1 MLSLRLVLVFES
13 ISYSPLH
20 LADLSR
26 LIRTC
31 CKFFQAMDKED
42 EVVHV
47 QGLPCRTWQGVAGG
61 GEVEQGG
68 ERRRPASCSDAL
80 GDLSMGRLLVIHPED
95 VLCSR
100 LHPIHTLAHHH
111 AIPSHISTSTAP
123 QHQQSSGAPFSLD
136 TRPHFQRTPQRPL
149 LT

>member
-13 ISYSPLH
+13 ISHCPLH
-20 LADLSR
+20 LADLTWP
-26 LIRTC
+26 IRTC
-31 CKFFQAMDKED
+31 CKFLAMDKEE

-47 QGLPCRTWQGVAGG
+47 QGLPCRTWQGEAGG

-100 LHPIHTLAHHH
+100 LHPIHTLEHHQ
-111 AIPSHISTSTAP
+111 ALPSHINTSTAP
-123 QHQQSSGAPFSLD
+123 KHQQSRGAPFSLD
-136 TRPHFQRTPQRPL
+136 TRPHQRPHQRPL

>member
-1 MLSLRLVLVFES
+1 
-13 ISYSPLH
+13 
-20 LADLSR
+20 
-26 LIRTC
+26 
-31 CKFFQAMDKED
+31 MDKED

-100 LHPIHTLAHHH
+100 LHPIHTLEHHQ
-111 AIPSHISTSTAP
+111 AIPSHINTSTAP
-123 QHQQSSGAPFSLD
+123 QHQQSSGAAYSLD
-136 TRPHFQRTPQRPL
+136 TRPPEVSENSRSREFSIPGILDESQLHFFL
-149 LT
+149 LDYEK

>member
-1 MLSLRLVLVFES
+1 MLSLRLVFES
-13 ISYSPLH
+13 ISYCPLQFRRPYS
-20 LADLSR
+20 ANSDL
-26 LIRTC
+26 LQVLT
-31 CKFFQAMDKED
+31 MDKED

-61 GEVEQGG
+61 EGEVEQGG

-100 LHPIHTLAHHH
+100 LHPIHTLAHHQ
-111 AIPSHISTSTAP
+111 AIPSHINTSTAP
-123 QHQQSSGAPFSLD
+123 QHQQSSGTPYSPD
-136 TRPHFQRTPQRPL
+136 TRPHQRTRRRPL
-149 LT
+149 LA